1 MDAASR
7 KSKILC
13 CIVEQY
19 IDTAEP
25 VGSKQLLESSGLSVS
40 SATVR
45 NDMAALSQAGL
56 IDQPYTSA
64 GRVPTQEG
72 FRRYLE
78 VAAKPIEPTAQE
90 KAMLLRQISASADDP
105 EHILDSASKALSQ
118 LSGAVCAATTPP
130 PEDVKIAKL
139 RLIQTGR
146 QTAMTVLVTSSGMV
160 KYKLFR
166 CDYMLTK
173 ELVKVFERILSDTMV
188 GRHPE
193 EITPAFVQSLAA
205 SFGELAMLMP
215 TVLSCVMQQCSQ
227 INSMDVRLHG
237 ESNLLLSS
245 DFELSQLREIIKF
258 LGRHEQLAYLLL
270 RADKAGGVMIGTE
283 TQIPELYKCAVI
295 SRRYDVA
302 MQPSGAIGLIA
313 PMRNSYRRNLG
324 LLEYACFVV
333 GKLINELLES

>member
-1 MDAASR
+1 MDAVSR
-7 KSKILC
+7 KRKILC

-25 VGSKQLLESSGLSVS
+25 VGSKQLLENSGLSVS
-40 SATVR
+40 SATIR
-45 NDMAALSQAGL
+45 NDMAALTEAGL

-78 VAAKPIEPTAQE
+78 LGAKPVEPTAQE
-90 KAMLLRQISASADDP
+90 RALIFRRISASSDDP
-105 EHILDSASKALSQ
+105 ERILDAAAQVLSQ
-118 LSGAVCAATTPP
+118 LSGAVCVATTPP
-130 PEDVKIAKL
+130 PEDVKIAKI

-160 KYKLFR
+160 KYRLFR

-173 ELVKVFERILSDTMV
+173 ELVKVFERMLSESMV
-188 GRHPE
+188 GRSPE

-205 SFGELAMLMP
+205 SYGELAMLMP
-215 TVLSCVMQQCSQ
+215 TVLSCIMLQCTQ

-237 ESNLLLSS
+237 ESNLLFSS
-245 DFELSQLREIIKF
+245 EFEISQLREIIKF
-258 LGRHEQLAYLLL
+258 LGRHEQLAHLLL

-283 TQIPELYKCAVI
+283 SQVPELYKCAVI
-295 SRRYDVA
+295 SKRYDVA

-313 PMRNSYRRNLG
+313 PMRNSYRKSLG
-324 LLEYACFVV
+324 LLEYASGAV
-333 GKLINELLES
+333 GKLINELIES